1 MCIRDRVSAAP
12 RISKPLVL
20 SASMTAING
29 TKVTGQKL
37 GLQVLVGRK
46 WVTKQTKNTDSS
58 GKVAFSI
65 KLNAKREY
73 RFRVV
78 SFSNSGLYSIT
89 SSTAKTTVR

>member
-1 MCIRDRVSAAP
+1 
-12 RISKPLVL
+12 
-20 SASMTAING
+20 MTAING
-29 TKVTGQKL
+29 TKVSGQKL

-46 WVTKQTKNTDSS
+46 LVTKQTKYTNSS

-78 SFSNSGLYSIT
+78 TFSNSGLYSIT